1 MAAVTIRSDF
11 RDSSQHTQKICPEYI
26 VCVQISPSYKDI
38 GSSGLGPSPNDL
50 LLTQS
55 SAKIL
60 FPNKMGLTGTS
71 G

>member
-55 SAKIL
+55 SAKAL
-60 FPNKMGLTGTS
+60 FLNTVTFLDTGD
-71 G
+71 